1 MHQSFF
7 HFGGFLQNVS
17 APAVLRQPVHDVLR
31 GLEPDEPIFAGQQ
44 GRLQSRRV
52 CLSVRF

>member
-17 APAVLRQPVHDVLR
+17 APAVLRQPVDDVLR